1 MASGFK
7 INKRGIEQMSRE
19 LEREFAKHP
28 VRIPLK
34 ADTSGVQLPAA
45 TTVNNYNGPVIN
57 VEGDHAQLAWN
68 NHDVTQARN
77 NTEQIAPGYE
87 ELADLV
93 TRLLASLPTFEL
105 DPADQTEA
113 QDTGTAILRE
123 VVKAEPDKGIVRRGI
138 TMLKGLL
145 APVASGINKA
155 VTRESTEAAQQMIE
169 LLGNALPL

>member
-1 MASGFK
+1 MASGFE
-7 INKRGIEQMSRE
+7 INKRVIEQMSHE

-28 VRIPLK
+28 VRIALK
-34 ADTSGVQLPAA
+34 ADTSDVQLPAA

-57 VEGDHAQLAWN
+57 VKGDHAQLAWN
-68 NHDVTQARN
+68 SHDVTQAQN

-87 ELADLV
+87 AVADLV
-93 TRLLASLPTFEL
+93 TRLLASLPTLEL

-155 VTRESTEAAQQMIE
+155 VTRESTNAALQMIE